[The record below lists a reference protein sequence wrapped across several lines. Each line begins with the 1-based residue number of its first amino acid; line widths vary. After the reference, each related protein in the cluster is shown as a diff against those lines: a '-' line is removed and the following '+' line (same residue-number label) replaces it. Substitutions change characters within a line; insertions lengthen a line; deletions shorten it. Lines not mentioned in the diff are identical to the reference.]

1 MSDGLFAGLRS
12 TLGLDPEVL
21 TVWQIGL
28 RALIIYVASVILV
41 RLGDKRFLGKN
52 AAFDVIFGII
62 LGSVLSRAIIQ
73 SMAFLGTLAAGG
85 FLVGLHWLFA
95 VLAFYW
101 DGFGR
106 LIKGEAHTL
115 VEDGEIRWQAMR
127 RDHISRKDLLAA
139 LHINGKVSDPSEV
152 RLARVERSGDIS
164 VIPAAKSV
172 RVVDVRVEPGVQT
185 VRIEIVQ

>member
-1 MSDGLFAGLRS
+1 
-12 TLGLDPEVL
+12 
-21 TVWQIGL
+21 
-28 RALIIYVASVILV
+28 
-41 RLGDKRFLGKN
+41 
-52 AAFDVIFGII
+52 
-62 LGSVLSRAIIQ
+62 
-73 SMAFLGTLAAGG
+73 MAFFGTLAAGG

-95 VLAFYW
+95 VVAFHW

-115 VEDGEIRWQAMR
+115 VENGEIRWEAMR

-164 VIPAAKSV
+164 VIPAAKDV
-172 RVVDVRVEPGVQT
+172 RVVDIRVEPGVQT
-185 VRIEIVQ
+185 VRIEIVSVIADPSR